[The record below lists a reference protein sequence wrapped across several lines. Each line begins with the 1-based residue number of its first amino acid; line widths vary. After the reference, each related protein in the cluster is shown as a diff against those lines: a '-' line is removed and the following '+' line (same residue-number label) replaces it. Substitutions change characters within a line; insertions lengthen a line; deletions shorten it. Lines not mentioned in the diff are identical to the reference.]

1 MSSTQEIERKAQ
13 EKREAA
19 RKEEE
24 RIKEQLKLAV
34 EKGRSRDFMSASGG
48 GATGKN
54 LALVKGLQN
63 TMKVMQESGMTKA
76 EIRNRLTDDEKA
88 ALDEHE
94 FIEAQKK
101 KYGKV

>member
-1 MSSTQEIERKAQ
+1 
-13 EKREAA
+13 
-19 RKEEE
+19 
-24 RIKEQLKLAV
+24 
-34 EKGRSRDFMSASGG
+34 
-48 GATGKN
+48 
-54 LALVKGLQN
+54 
-63 TMKVMQESGMTKA
+63 MKVMQESGMTKA